1 MIVLPG
7 IGLGSVH
14 LHLNWLSMQGAS
26 LKEPSFKKLFLQLK
40 LSLFGGTYPKKKKKK
55 FLGYWSQI

>member
-14 LHLNWLSMQGAS
+14 RHLNWLSMQGAS
-26 LKEPSFKKLFLQLK
+26 LKEPFFKKIFLQLK

-55 FLGYWSQI
+55 NS